1 MRNPSECAARE
12 NERLVADWERH
23 RNARDV
29 ELPKLR
35 YGGRGRLCIPFAVGN
50 LSPAETTAGV
60 SRSRH
65 ASGNV
70 WESEWHASGSV
81 LFRGGADRPRTVPES
96 DVTFSAVADSMG
108 LETGVGRCRA
118 DRARRSDGR
127 LRPNPSWL

>member
-1 MRNPSECAARE
+1 MRNPSESAARE

-29 ELPKLR
+29 ELPRLR
-35 YGGRGRLCIPFAVGN
+35 HRRRGRLCVLFAVGN
-50 LSPAETTAGV
+50 LPPAETTAGS

-70 WESEWHASGSV
+70 RESEWHASGSV

-96 DVTFSAVADSMG
+96 DVMFSAVADSMG
-108 LETGVGRCRA
+108 LEANVGHCRA

-127 LRPNPSWL
+127 LRPNLSWL